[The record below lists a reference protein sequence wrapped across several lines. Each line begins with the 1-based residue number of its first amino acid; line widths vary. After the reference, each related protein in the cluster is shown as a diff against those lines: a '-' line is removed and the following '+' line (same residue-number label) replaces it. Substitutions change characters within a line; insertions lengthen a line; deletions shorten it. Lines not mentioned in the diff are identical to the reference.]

1 MRRPRRIAQALVLAV
16 LALAAVSACGDA
28 GDETGGSQ
36 PQGLDLNVTL
46 GTKNFDEQFLLG
58 ELYKQALGA
67 RGYKVTLKQNIGST
81 EVIDGSLQ
89 RGEID
94 AYPEYLGVAATVLA
108 RQDVEGKNAQQ
119 TYDIARNF
127 YGSRGQT
134 LSEQTR
140 FENVDAIA
148 TTVFFAQRHGL
159 EALTDLRKLRHF
171 TLGARPEFEDRVQG
185 LQGMQSTYGLTNA
198 TLRPLAIGTQYKA
211 LDRSDIDVAN
221 VFSTDGQL
229 ANGQYKVLEDPKRL
243 FGYQHAAL
251 VIDRA
256 KLKRLG
262 GNRFMDV
269 IDRLNARLTT
279 PALIEMNR
287 AVSVEGL
294 EPAAVAQRFLAEN
307 GLVPRN

>member
-1 MRRPRRIAQALVLAV
+1 MRRPKHIARALVLAI
-16 LALAAVSACGDA
+16 LALAAASACGNAD
-28 GDETGGSQ
+28 DETGGSQ

-58 ELYKQALGA
+58 QLYKQALGA
-67 RGYKVTLKQNIGST
+67 RGYKVTLKENIGST

-94 AYPEYLGVAATVLA
+94 GYPEYLGVAATVLA

-119 TYDIARNF
+119 TYDIARKF

-134 LSEQTR
+134 ISEQTR

-159 EALTDLRKLRHF
+159 GSLADLRKLRHF

-185 LQGMQSTYGLTNA
+185 LAGMQSTYGLTNA

-211 LDRSDIDVAN
+211 LDRNDIDAAN

-262 GNRFMDV
+262 GDRFMDV

-294 EPAAVAQRFLAEN
+294 ESAAVAQRFLAEN